1 MSIARRGSAR
11 ARVGLTL
18 ISVLLLA
25 GLLPTGAFAVAPASP
40 PTLIGPSDGLTVSAN
55 PVLSWGTLAGATKY
69 RVQVSTVSTFATTV
83 YSVDTINVRA
93 TPPADLP
100 LGTLYWRVAGMDS
113 ASNLGPYATREFTKA
128 WGVAPTLTA
137 PADLATLDFPSE
149 PVLFSWQPLA
159 GAKSYTL
166 EIDDASDFIGAAS
179 FTTVNTALT
188 LTEPQTAGQSFYWR
202 VRGTSA
208 TSGVVSDWSET
219 RSYDFTWSAV
229 PEQTYPDPG
238 ATIEEVVLEWNPVP
252 GAKTYQLQVSP
263 NGDWANNI
271 TFDVTIKSTRYS
283 PVETLLNG
291 TYFWRVR
298 GKDAKS
304 TANNGGWSD
313 ERTFT
318 RGWDARPTLLTPAW
332 TIGDPATT
340 VAVPTL
346 TWTPV
351 QLASHYEIE
360 TSHDPNFSPG
370 DPSTE
375 SCFTNHTSW
384 TQYTRITGSGEPGS
398 CASSTVSDVG
408 QVVYWHVRG
417 IDETEGV
424 VGLWSNTGTADT
436 FRFVRDPG
444 RVTLTSPND
453 GATVSDPLLEWDPVD
468 NTQRY
473 RVTILKSNGTT
484 ATGSTPAFTYGT
496 SYTPPTLD
504 PADGPFFWYVQTVDG
519 NSVTSPVP
527 ASNDWFTFDLTDPTT
542 NTSLGLNTPADGATS
557 IRMPAMSWDPYTG
570 ADYYRVRYGS
580 DGFEDPTPLSGGT
593 ELKFPS
599 FTYASLTLA
608 PNTYFWYVEAY
619 DSGNALLATSAIGT
633 FEIETTDV
641 TPTGGYNAPTKCVV
655 LETCTAE
662 RDTPTLEWDPTPWA
676 GWYEITIANDANF
689 TNVLRV
695 YGSAYNQLTPRE
707 SLVDNQAGQA
717 FYWFVRPCIDSA
729 RSRCGP
735 GATDSTANDNA
746 SAFQKKSKPITL
758 LTPANDA
765 TVNSQVTFT
774 WDDFL
779 DTNGTSPF
787 VVTQEARSYRIQVS
801 QVSDFAVILDT
812 ATVDQ
817 TTYTASSKTY
827 PVGPLYWRVQAID
840 GSGNFLT
847 MSPTRTLTFT
857 DSAPTQTSPANG
869 AAVTGVPAMVWDARN
884 YAATY
889 TVEVYKNG
897 DTNFSPANKVLTQ
910 ITKFT
915 AWTPTTALASGE
927 YAWRVRGN
935 DADNRARPW
944 SSGRTFTLSAQAPA
958 LTNPANAFVY
968 KTNNLYFTWTAVPR
982 AVQYKFE
989 ASTSSTFSSIY
1000 SSQITVMTAWA
1011 PTGAFAD
1018 GTYAWRVKV
1027 LDASGNT
1034 ISTSSTRTF
1043 TKDNT
1048 APTVTAKTPTTNAP
1062 ITGTFTATFSEQVKN
1077 VSTTT
1082 FKMVIAGTTTAV
1094 PGTVTPSSSTLT
1106 TTASFKPTSALVPG
1120 QSYTLT
1126 LTNGITDNA
1135 ANALATTTWTVRTSL
1150 TVDSIS
1156 SAMIEVWDRDTH
1168 ASASGGGYS
1177 AGRLAGAKSTFTF
1190 TGTNVTFVGRKGTD
1204 GGKADIYL
1212 DGVKQTTVDFYNA
1225 TAQWKVNLWTK
1236 TGLTN
1241 AKHTVMVVA
1250 LSTKSAASS
1259 NYWVYVDA
1267 FKVGTTSYEENHAT
1281 VKDQHRRVT
1290 TASAYNGSYDVTN
1303 HVATSDTGDKP
1314 LYKLVFKGT
1323 DVIVYATKTPSSG
1336 KAAVYVDGALKATI
1350 DLYAAATTYK
1360 AKVFDSATL
1369 ANGVHTLTIK
1379 ATGSKAAASSN
1390 TDVTL
1395 DQVVIK

>member
-40 PTLIGPSDGLTVSAN
+40 PTLIGPNDGLTVSAN
-55 PVLSWGTLAGATKY
+55 PVLSWGTLSGAAKY
-69 RVQVSTVSTFATTV
+69 RVQVSTTNTFATTV
-83 YSVDTINVRA
+83 YSVDTVNVRA

-113 ASNLGPYATREFTKA
+113 ASNLGPYATRQFTKS
-128 WGVAPTLTA
+128 WGLAPTLTA

-166 EIDDASDFIGAAS
+166 EIDDASDFIGGS
-179 FTTVNTALT
+179 TFTTVNTALT

-229 PEQTYPDPG
+229 PQATYPGPG
-238 ATIEEVVLEWNPVP
+238 ATIEEVVLQWDPVP

-298 GKDAKS
+298 AKDAKS
-304 TANNGGWSD
+304 TPNNGGWSD

-318 RGWDARPTLLTPAW
+318 RGWADKPTLLTPAW
-332 TIGDPATT
+332 TEGNPATT
-340 VAVPTL
+340 VAIPTF

-351 QLASHYEIE
+351 PLASHYEIE
-360 TSHDPNFSPG
+360 FSHDPNFSPG
-370 DPSTE
+370 DSSTA
-375 SCFTNHTSW
+375 SCYTNHTSF
-384 TQYTRITGSGEPGS
+384 TQYVRYVGSGEPGP
-398 CASSTVSDVG
+398 CGSSTASDVG

-417 IDETEGV
+417 IDASKGV
-424 VGLWSNTGTADT
+424 LGLWSNTSTADT

-444 RVTLTSPND
+444 RVTMTDPGDGSDVTAPTLT
-453 GATVSDPLLEWDPVD
+453 WDPVD
-468 NTQRY
+468 NIERY
-473 RVTILKSNGTT
+473 KVTILKSNGTT
-484 ATGSTPAFTYGT
+484 VTGGTPVNTYATSFTPV
-496 SYTPPTLD
+496 TLTE
-504 PADGPFFWYVQTVDG
+504 ADEPFSWYVQTIDG
-519 NSVTSPVP
+519 IGVTSPVP
-527 ASNDWFTFDLTDPTT
+527 APSDWFSFTWSAPTT
-542 NTSLGLNTPADGATS
+542 SGTLSLVAPSNGS
-557 IRMPAMSWDPYTG
+557 SSVRMPTMKWSALTG
-570 ADYYRVRYGS
+570 ADYYKVRYGS
-580 DGFEDPTPLSGGT
+580 DGFVQPTPLSSSSQ
-593 ELKFPS
+593 LKYTS
-599 FTYASLTLA
+599 FTYTGLTLS

-619 DSGNALLATSAIGT
+619 DTGDALIATSAQLT
-633 FEIETTDV
+633 FSIVASDLEGSADYT
-641 TPTGGYNAPTKCVV
+641 APVKCVI
-655 LETCTAE
+655 LETCVAE
-662 RDTPTLEWDPTPWA
+662 RDTPTLEWNPTPSA

-689 TNVLRV
+689 SNVLRV
-695 YGSAYNQLTPRE
+695 YGSPYDQLTPRE

-717 FYWFVRPCIDSA
+717 FFWFVRPCVDA
-729 RSRCGP
+729 TRSRCGP
-735 GATDSTANDNA
+735 GPTNDLANNNA

-758 LTPANDA
+758 LTPADDA

-774 WDDFL
+774 WEDFL
-779 DTNGTSPF
+779 DTNGAPPF
-787 VVTQEARSYRIQVS
+787 VVTQEARQYRIQVS
-801 QVSDFAVILDT
+801 QVSDFATMFDT

-817 TTYTASSKTY
+817 TTYTSSGKTY

-869 AAVTGVPAMVWDARN
+869 AAVTGVPAMKWDARH

-915 AWTPTTALASGE
+915 AWTPKTALASGE

-944 SSGRTFTLSAQAPA
+944 ASGRTFTLSALAPA
-958 LTNPANAFVY
+958 LTNPANAFGY

-989 ASTSSTFSSIY
+989 ASTSSTFTTIY
-1000 SSQITVMTAWA
+1000 ASQITVMTAWA
-1011 PTGAFAD
+1011 PSAAFAD

-1034 ISTSSTRTF
+1034 ISTSASRTF
-1043 TKDNT
+1043 SKDTT
-1048 APTVTAKTPTTNAP
+1048 APTVTVKSPTTNAP

-1082 FKMVIAGTTTAV
+1082 FKMVIAGTTTAI

-1106 TTASFKPTSALVPG
+1106 TTATFKPTSALVPG

-1126 LTNGITDNA
+1126 LTTGITDNA
-1135 ANALATTTWTVRTSL
+1135 GNALATTTWTVRTSL

-1156 SAMIEVWDRDTH
+1156 SALVEVWDRDTH

-1190 TGTNVTFVGRKGTD
+1190 TGTNVTFVGRKGAD

-1225 TAQWKVNLWTK
+1225 TAQWKVNLWT
-1236 TGLTN
+1236 TSGLTN

-1267 FKVGTTSYEENHAT
+1267 FKVGATSYEESNAA
-1281 VKDQHRRVT
+1281 VKDQHRRVA

-1314 LYKLVFKGT
+1314 VYRLVFKGT

-1336 KAAVYVDGALKATI
+1336 KADVYVDGTLKVTI
-1350 DLYAAATTYK
+1350 DLYAAAATYK
-1360 AKVFDSATL
+1360 VKVFDSATL
-1369 ANGVHTLTIK
+1369 ADGVHTLTIK

-1390 TDVTL
+1390 TDVTF
-1395 DQVVIK
+1395 DQVVLK